1 MKFRRIALWALIDML
16 GTSLGVALMAVN
28 PTHAKVDGIK
38 PKAEFLITADWDV
51 RSDSD
56 VDLWVVGPDHKPV
69 FYGNRQEACADLDRD
84 SLGYSTSRITLVDG
98 SVIQQDSN
106 KETTSIHCLAPGH
119 WDVGVNLYSDRE
131 LDKGAKSIPVH
142 VELTG
147 VNPQVRTLFAAD
159 VSLDK
164 VGQTINVFSFDL
176 DADGH
181 VTMTKPPIAPLTD
194 TWRRPSPGGVP

>member
-1 MKFRRIALWALIDML
+1 
-16 GTSLGVALMAVN
+16 MAVN
-28 PTHAKVDGIK
+28 PAHAKVDGIK
-38 PKAEFLITADWDV
+38 PKAEFLITADWPV
-51 RSDSD
+51 SLDSD

-131 LDKGAKSIPVH
+131 LSKPNGVRTIPVH

-147 VNPQVRTLFAAD
+147 INPTVRTLFATSPYPGSPYPD
-159 VSLDK
+159 VQLDH
-164 VGQTINVFSFDL
+164 VGQTINTFSAL
-176 DADGH
+176 ISMRTA
-181 VTMTKPPIAPLTD
+181 M
-194 TWRRPSPGGVP
+194 